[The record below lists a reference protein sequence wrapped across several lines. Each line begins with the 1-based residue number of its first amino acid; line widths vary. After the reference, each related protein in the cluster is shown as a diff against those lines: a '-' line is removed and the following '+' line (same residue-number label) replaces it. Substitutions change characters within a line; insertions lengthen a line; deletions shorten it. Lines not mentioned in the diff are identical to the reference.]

1 MGAGD
6 AIDHVGVLAS
16 DAVLDGPSL
25 PSQGARVGVGVGGV
39 YTALTF
45 WTTAIA

>member
-1 MGAGD
+1 MGTGD
-6 AIDHVGVLAS
+6 AINHVGVVAS

-39 YTALTF
+39 DRKSVV
-45 WTTAIA
+45 